1 MRAVADSQETEI
13 KPAER
18 ENALMNRLI
27 EVAIFAGV
35 ILFSCVIIIAFAV
48 AAPFVLAVTALSGFS
63 SRKTSPRRW
72 KPANI

>member
-1 MRAVADSQETEI
+1 
-13 KPAER
+13 
-18 ENALMNRLI
+18 MNRLI